1 MKTLI
6 AIPCMD
12 QVSVIFT
19 QCLLDLTK
27 PDDTKVCFK
36 PGSLV
41 YDARNL
47 LTLTAIEQNF
57 DNVLWIDSDM
67 QFRSDLLERLLTDM
81 QDTGADIVAPVCFK
95 RVMPTKPVIY
105 TRIDPPGKNADGQ
118 LVSQVDD
125 YMDYPQDQ
133 IFPVAGCGFGI
144 CMTSVNILKRVWEK
158 FGPAF
163 SPLPWASEDISFCW
177 KATQAGGKICADSR
191 IKTGH
196 VGQAIVTEEL
206 YLRNRG

>member
-12 QVSVIFT
+12 TAPVAFT
-19 QCLLDLTK
+19 QCLLDLKK

-36 PGSLV
+36 SGSLV

-47 LTLTAIEQNF
+47 LTLTAIENEF
-57 DNVLWIDSDM
+57 DNILWIDSDM
-67 QFRSDLLERLLTDM
+67 QFQADLLERLRADM
-81 QDTGADIVAPVCFK
+81 ADTGADIVAPVCFK
-95 RVMPTKPVIY
+95 RRMPTEPVIY
-105 TRIDPPGKNADGQ
+105 SRVEPPEKDADGH
-118 LVSQVDD
+118 VVARVDV
-125 YMDYPQDQ
+125 YKDYPLDS

-144 CMTSVNILKRVWEK
+144 CMTSVGILTRVWNRI
-158 FGPAF
+158 GPAF
-163 SPLPWASEDISFCW
+163 SPLPWASEDISFCF
-177 KATQAGGKICADSR
+177 KVAQVGGTIFADSR

-196 VGQAIVTEEL
+196 IGQAIFTEEL